1 MLSTDVLSMLA
12 AVVVV
17 ESDGVEER
25 DFTHKVLKTQQIA
38 ESGSIV
44 SRELTEQETEIKN
57 STLSKSPLDSLSP

>member
-1 MLSTDVLSMLA
+1 MLA